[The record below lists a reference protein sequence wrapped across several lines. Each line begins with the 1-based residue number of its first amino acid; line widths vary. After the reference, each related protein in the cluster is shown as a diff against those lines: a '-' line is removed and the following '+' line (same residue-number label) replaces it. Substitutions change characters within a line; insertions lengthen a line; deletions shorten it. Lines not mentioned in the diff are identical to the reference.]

1 MLRIGNRNQRCR
13 KMTENEVRVAVEARL
28 GQDAGLAH
36 LHVIDG
42 KNVGFARFWS
52 AETASWALKELKGL
66 KNPRNGRRFTTE
78 RCTFKVRH
86 HAEEEKC
93 GILSGYQGQEL
104 QPRHRQAGRKR
115 EKSRRACRSQIIQ
128 KRRS

>member
-1 MLRIGNRNQRCR
+1 
-13 KMTENEVRVAVEARL
+13 MTANEVRVAVEARL
-28 GQDAGLAH
+28 GQDSGLAH

-52 AETASWALKELKGL
+52 AETASRALEELKGL
-66 KNPRNGRRFTTE
+66 KNTRNGRRFTIE

-86 HAEEEKC
+86 HEEEEKC
-93 GILSGYQGQEL
+93 GILSGNQGQEL
-104 QPRHRQAGRKR
+104 QPRHRQASRKR
-115 EKSRRACRSQIIQ
+115 KKWRRACRSQIIQ